1 MGWATH
7 DRLDVRML
15 ASVCPQ
21 EEGVG
26 APCGCGGGGRWL
38 TSLQRGPAPMI
49 ATGDVV
55 SPLALVQREGKGG
68 EGGGGRRG
76 RGREGEG
83 EEGRALSH
91 CWRERCRVY

>member
-7 DRLDVRML
+7 DRLDIRML

-26 APCGCGGGGRWL
+26 APCGCGRGGRWL

-68 EGGGGRRG
+68 EGGAG
-76 RGREGEG
+76 RGREKREG
-83 EEGRALSH
+83 H
-91 CWRERCRVY
+91 

>member
-1 MGWATH
+1 M
-7 DRLDVRML
+7 
-15 ASVCPQ
+15 
-21 EEGVG
+21 G

-68 EGGGGRRG
+68 EGGGGR
-76 RGREGEG
+76 GREGQGGGGRGGKGIKSLLEG
-83 EEGRALSH
+83 EVQSVLT
-91 CWRERCRVY
+91 CWRRAGSFWW